1 MSRTAPVH
9 VWLPGASEPVLA
21 GEFEHNSS
29 ATAFGRFRYVDAYVA
44 AKHPALAPDLP
55 VKAKIP
61 PVLGGSG
68 IYPLFLDAGPDAWG
82 RRLLARRL
90 GRDVDPLE
98 ALILCPAD
106 GVGNIALGPLTP
118 ERLRV
123 LTVDEFLAILADIAA
138 GQPVRSILEQQVHE
152 AFQGTSLGGTKPKL
166 SIVRG
171 GKHYLAKFPEQADDP
186 WLPHVECATLKLAR
200 ECGID
205 ACAAEVW
212 HLPDHGR
219 CGLLVERFDR
229 TGVGAAVGRRGFV
242 SAHALLR
249 LDQLTPAQ
257 QDTLQYGTQGYTA
270 AALQKSY
277 VAFADALPRWCKS
290 QALQWEMRRELWRRI
305 VFNALVRNIDDHAK
319 NHGLLCED
327 MASGVWKLSP
337 AFDLLPAAAG
347 IERPA
352 LAMAYH
358 YVPPRHR
365 GRTATPGRLV
375 TVVDTDDLVA
385 AGAAHYGVP
394 KEEGAVF
401 LRSTAERIAARWRD
415 LMAAEGMPAPDIE
428 RYANAFALAAQIA
441 ESRPGFT
448 GAAPGQPRPA

>member
-1 MSRTAPVH
+1 MKRIAAVH
-9 VWLPGASEPVLA
+9 VWLPGAGDPVLA
-21 GEFEHNSS
+21 GEFEHESG
-29 ATAFGRFRYVDAYVA
+29 ATAIGRFRYADEYIA

-55 VKAKIP
+55 TRAKIP
-61 PVLGGSG
+61 PVVGGAG

-90 GRDVDPLE
+90 GRDVDPFE
-98 ALILCPAD
+98 ALIQCPTD
-106 GVGNIALGPLTP
+106 GVGNIALGPLTA

-123 LTVDEFLAILADIAA
+123 LTVDEFLALLTDIAA
-138 GQPVRSILEQQVHE
+138 GQPVRSIIEQQVLE
-152 AFQGTSLGGTKPKL
+152 AFQGTSLGGAKPKL
-166 SIVRG
+166 TVARD
-171 GKHYLAKFPEQADDP
+171 GKHYLAKFPEQADDR

-200 ECGID
+200 ECRID

-229 TGVGAAVGRRGFV
+229 SGVGPSVGRRGFV

-257 QDTLQYGTQGYTA
+257 QDPLQYGTQGYTA

-290 QALQWEMRRELWRRI
+290 QALHWETRRELWRRI

-319 NHGLLCED
+319 NHGLLCDD
-327 MASGVWKLSP
+327 MAAGVWKLSP

-347 IERPA
+347 VEHPA

-365 GRTATPGRLV
+365 GRMATPGRLV
-375 TVVDTDDLVA
+375 TVVDADDLVA

-394 KEEGAVF
+394 KEEGEAH
-401 LRSTAERIAARWRD
+401 LHATAKTIANRWRE
-415 LMAAEGMPAPDIE
+415 LMTAEGMPAPDIE
-428 RYANAFALAAQIA
+428 RYANAFAFAKRIA
-441 ESRPGFT
+441 EK
-448 GAAPGQPRPA
+448 